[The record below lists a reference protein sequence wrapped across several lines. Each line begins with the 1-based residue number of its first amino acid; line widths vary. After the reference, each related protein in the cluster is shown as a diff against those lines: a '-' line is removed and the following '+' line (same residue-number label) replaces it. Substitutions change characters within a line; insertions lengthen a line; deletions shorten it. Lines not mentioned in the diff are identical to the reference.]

1 MLTNMPSIR
10 YELPR
15 PPVGWE
21 LGETLPSSLLHDEIV
36 TLLRAI
42 LTHWAARF
50 HPQMLVARELAVR
63 WDRERPAN
71 GVDPDVAVFPAR
83 PPGDLPSV
91 RSMCTW
97 KEGHVPPLFAIEVVS
112 DTEPRKDYTI
122 APDKYAASGV
132 RELVVFDPMLS
143 GPRSHGGPF
152 LLQVWRR
159 DEKGAF
165 VRVHAGDGPAS
176 SEALGAHLVVFE
188 GGEAG
193 RRLRLAGDAG
203 GQRLW
208 LTAEEEAR
216 AEKEAARAAE
226 EAARARIAELEA
238 QLEAA
243 RRGVE

>member
-1 MLTNMPSIR
+1 MLPSMSSASW
-10 YELPR
+10 ELPR

-21 LGETLPSSLLHDEIV
+21 LGETMPSSYLHDEIV

-50 HPQMLVARELAVR
+50 HPEMLVARELAVR
-63 WDRERPAN
+63 WDREKPAN
-71 GVDPDVAVFPAR
+71 GVDPDVAVFPRR
-83 PPGDLPSV
+83 PPGDLAQL

-97 KEGHVPPLFAIEVVS
+97 KDGQVAPFFAVEVVS
-112 DTEPRKDYTI
+112 DSEPRKDFTI

-132 RELVVFDPMLS
+132 RELVVFDPMMS

-165 VRVHAGDGPAS
+165 VRVHAGDAPAY
-176 SEALGAHLVVFE
+176 SEALGAHLVVIGE
-188 GGEAG
+188 GDA
-193 RRLRLAGDAG
+193 RRLRLADDARG
-203 GQRLW
+203 EHSW
-208 LTAEEEAR
+208 LTAEEEER
-216 AEKEAARAAE
+216 AEK

-238 QLEAA
+238 ELA
-243 RRGVE
+243 RRGPASSQ